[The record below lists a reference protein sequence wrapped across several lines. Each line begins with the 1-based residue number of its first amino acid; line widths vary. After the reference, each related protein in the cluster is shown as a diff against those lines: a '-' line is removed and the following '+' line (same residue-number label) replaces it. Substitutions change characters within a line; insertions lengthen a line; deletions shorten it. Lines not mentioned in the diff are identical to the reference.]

1 MTRSRGPNR
10 NMDILLTHGYFLY
23 EDPKELQIMKPYPPL
38 GILYICAHLRSKGL
52 SVEGFDSTFSSR
64 QQLFELLQQGP
75 PSVLGIYANLM
86 TRPNVVEILR
96 VAKDAGWKTMVGG
109 PEPSAYID
117 EYLEAGADVIVIG
130 EGEVTLEELVPVLN
144 SHSVDALQHVNGIA
158 FRAADGTII
167 RTPPRDQ
174 LRDIDAQPWPARES
188 IDLTRYLTVWR
199 EHHGMGSVSLIT
211 ARGCPYHCRW
221 CSHEVFGKTHRRRKP
236 ASVADELEWLIGRYQ
251 PEMAWMADDVFTI
264 HHGWLFQYAAELKR
278 RGLKLP
284 FECISRADRLSPQVV
299 ATLAEMGCFRV
310 WIGSES
316 GSQRILDAMERGVT
330 AEEVRSAVAM
340 CKSHGIKTGMFL
352 MWGYEG
358 EELGDI
364 EATIEHVKKTDP
376 DIFFTTVAYPI
387 KGTPYFAEVADRVEN
402 LKPWNVG
409 SDREVRIR
417 NRHSR
422 QFYSFADKLLRSEV
436 ELERLRNE
444 PIVDGYAMAEL
455 QSKVSDFRAGL
466 TAAAHEME
474 T

>member
-1 MTRSRGPNR
+1 
-10 NMDILLTHGYFLY
+10 
-23 EDPKELQIMKPYPPL
+23 MKPYPPL

-52 SVEGFDSTFSSR
+52 SVEVFDSTFSSR

-444 PIVDGYAMAEL
+444 PIVDGYAIAEL

>member
-1 MTRSRGPNR
+1 
-10 NMDILLTHGYFLY
+10 MDILLTHGYFLY

-52 SVEGFDSTFSSR
+52 SVEVFDSTFSSR
-64 QQLFELLQQGP
+64 QQLFDLLQQGP
-75 PSVLGIYANLM
+75 PSVVGIYANLM
-86 TRPNVVEILR
+86 TRSNVVEILR
-96 VAKDAGWKTMVGG
+96 VAKDAGWKTVVGG

-117 EYLEAGADVIVIG
+117 EYLDAGADVIVIG
-130 EGEVTLEELVPVLN
+130 EGELTLEELVPVLP
-144 SHSVDALQHVNGIA
+144 SHSAEALQKVNGIA
-158 FRAADGTII
+158 FRTAEGTVV

-174 LRDIDAQPWPARES
+174 IRDIDAQPWPARES
-188 IDLTRYLTVWR
+188 IDLTRYLRIWR

-236 ASVADELEWLIGRYQ
+236 SSVADELEWLMNRYQ

-264 HHGWLFQYAAELKR
+264 HHGWFFQYAAELKR

-284 FECISRADRLSPQVV
+284 FECISRADRLTRQVV
-299 ATLAEMGCFRV
+299 ETLAEIGCFRV

-316 GSQRILDAMERGVT
+316 GSQRILDAMERGVS

-340 CKSHGIKTGMFL
+340 CKSRGIKTGMFL

-358 EELGDI
+358 EEIGDI
-364 EATIEHVKKTDP
+364 EATIEHVKRTDP

-402 LKPWNVG
+402 FKAWNVS

-436 ELERLRNE
+436 ELERLRSE
-444 PIVDGYAMAEL
+444 PVVDGSAIAEL

-466 TAAAHEME
+466 TAAAHEVE
-474 T
+474 A

>member
-1 MTRSRGPNR
+1 
-10 NMDILLTHGYFLY
+10 MDILLTHGYFLY

-52 SVEGFDSTFSSR
+52 SVEVFDSTFSSR
-64 QQLFELLQQGP
+64 QQLFDLLQQGP
-75 PSVLGIYANLM
+75 PSVVGIYANLM
-86 TRPNVVEILR
+86 TRSNVVEILR
-96 VAKDAGWKTMVGG
+96 VAKDAGWKTVVGG

-130 EGEVTLEELVPVLN
+130 EGELTLEELVPVLP
-144 SHSVDALQHVNGIA
+144 SHSAEALRKVNGIA
-158 FRAADGTII
+158 FRTADGTVV

-174 LRDIDAQPWPARES
+174 IRDIDAQPWPARES
-188 IDLTRYLTVWR
+188 IDLTRYLEVWR

-236 ASVADELEWLIGRYQ
+236 SSVADELEWLIDRYQ

-284 FECISRADRLSPQVV
+284 FECISRADRLTRQVV
-299 ATLAEMGCFRV
+299 ETLAEIGCFRV

-316 GSQRILDAMERGVT
+316 GSQRILDAMERGVS

-340 CKSHGIKTGMFL
+340 CKSRGIKTGMFL

-364 EATIEHVKKTDP
+364 EATIEHVKRTDP

-402 LKPWNVG
+402 LKAWNVG

-436 ELERLRNE
+436 ELERLRSE
-444 PIVDGYAMAEL
+444 PVVDGSAIAEL

-466 TAAAHEME
+466 TAAAHEVE
-474 T
+474 A